1 MISDGR
7 SSLSDTAHHL
17 EELLEVNLSVT
28 VLINLSNGLVE
39 LLLRVDITELFAG
52 EQLEKLAAVDLT
64 AIVCVKHLE
73 GCLKVGL
80 TEEGCRVHRRRQEL
94 GVVDVARIVSIGSA

>member
-1 MISDGR
+1 MG

-17 EELLEVNLSVT
+17 EELLEVNLSIA
-28 VLINLSNGLVE
+28 VLVDLGNGLVE

-64 AIVCVKHLE
+64 AIVRIKHLK
-73 GCLKVGL
+73 GRLKVGL
-80 TEEGCRVHRRRQEL
+80 TEEGRRVHRCRQKL
-94 GVVDVARIVSIGSA
+94 